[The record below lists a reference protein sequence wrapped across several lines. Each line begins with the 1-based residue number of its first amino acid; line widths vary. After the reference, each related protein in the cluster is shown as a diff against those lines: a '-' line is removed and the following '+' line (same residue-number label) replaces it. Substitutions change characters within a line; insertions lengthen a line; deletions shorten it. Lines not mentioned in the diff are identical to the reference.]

1 MGVPLYDFNESLDVE
16 FMKSLQPFQDIL
28 NEGGQI
34 EFDENKLK
42 LVRQEVDTFENTIIR
57 SILNE
62 LDKKSTFT
70 IR

>member
-1 MGVPLYDFNESLDVE
+1 
-16 FMKSLQPFQDIL
+16 MKSLQPFQDIL

-62 LDKKSTFT
+62 LDKNQHLLFAKEMEKNAKSM
-70 IR
+70 

>member
-1 MGVPLYDFNESLDVE
+1 
-16 FMKSLQPFQDIL
+16 MKSLQPFQDIL